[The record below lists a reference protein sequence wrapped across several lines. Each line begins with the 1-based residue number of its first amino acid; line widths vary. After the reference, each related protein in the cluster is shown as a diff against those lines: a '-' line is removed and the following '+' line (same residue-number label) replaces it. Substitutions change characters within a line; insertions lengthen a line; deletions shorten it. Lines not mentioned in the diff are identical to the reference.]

1 MNSNLDVAI
10 SSGAHYPADSPFN
23 PGINY
28 PEYPLDAISSE
39 PNQVYE
45 LVRKNFFLLGFD
57 KENYG
62 TKDWNPLKDIVAP
75 GTTVFIKP
83 NLVDHKHRFDE
94 NVWCVITHPSVIRAV
109 ADYVAIALK
118 GSGKIIIGDNPHV
131 DTNFEKLSAIMHF
144 EELKEFYERN
154 FSIKCEVVD
163 LRYYQV
169 SNLKYYGFKEGREK
183 LSGDPKGFSRINL
196 GRKSLLSKINF
207 FLLRGTYTDRFETI
221 RHHMF
226 DTHEYFVSNS
236 IFKADTYISIPKLKT
251 HAKVGATLNIK
262 GLVGTISNKNTLV
275 HWRIGFPK
283 FGGDEYPNPAKI
295 RDYFKLYWQHFLI
308 DLFPEKV
315 YFRLRNYFNKTKFGK
330 AYNSFIDIE
339 YQKLRMLRGAW
350 DGNDTTWRM
359 AADIFNVFVNDL
371 TGYRKKHSCS
381 SKFFSVIDGV
391 TAGDTDGPHFPCEV
405 NAGVILS
412 GKNLLSID
420 MAAVRLM
427 DLNIYNLKYLKTLM
441 EQDKITTDDIR
452 VISQELDTDNFWDH
466 KKEYLKFKPP
476 HRWEN
481 LSLHNIKP
489 GKSFLP
495 KPK

>member
-1 MNSNLDVAI
+1 MKDNLDVAI
-10 SSGAHYPADSPFN
+10 SSGASYPTEAPFN
-23 PGINY
+23 PGMKY
-28 PEYPLDAISSE
+28 PEYPLEEVSKK
-39 PNQVYE
+39 PNSVYE
-45 LVRKNFFLLGFD
+45 LVRKNFFLLGYD
-57 KENYG
+57 RENYG
-62 TKDWNPLKDIVAP
+62 TKDWNPLKGIVKP

-118 GSGKIIIGDNPHV
+118 GKGKIIIGDNPHV
-131 DTNFEKLSAIMHF
+131 DTNFDKLSALMHF
-144 EELKEFYERN
+144 KELKEFYKKHFE
-154 FSIKCEVVD
+154 IECEIVD

-169 SNLKYYGFKEGREK
+169 SDLKYYGFKEGREQ

-236 IFKADTYISIPKLKT
+236 ILQADTYISIPKLKT

-283 FGGDEYPNPAKI
+283 FGGDEYPNPKKI
-295 RDYFKLYWQHFLI
+295 REYFKLYWQHFLI
-308 DLFPEKV
+308 DTLPEKI
-315 YFRLRNYFNKTKFGK
+315 YFRLRNYLNKTKFGK

-350 DGNDTTWRM
+350 GGNDTTWRM
-359 AADIFNVFVNDL
+359 AADIYNVFVNDL
-371 TGYRKKHSCS
+371 TGFRKANNYN

-391 TAGDTDGPHFPCEV
+391 IAGETDGPHFPGVV
-405 NAGVILS
+405 NSGVLLS
-412 GKNLLSID
+412 GQNFLSID
-420 MAAVRLM
+420 AAAVRLM
-427 DLNIYNLKYLKTLM
+427 DLNVYGLQYLKTLM
-441 EQDKITTDDIR
+441 EQDNISIKDIK
-452 VISQELDTDNFWDH
+452 VISNDFEASDFWNH
-466 KKEYLKFKPP
+466 KIKYLQFKPP
-476 HRWEN
+476 HRWES
-481 LSLHNIKP
+481 LSLHKIKP

-495 KPK
+495 SPK